1 MTTRAEIEEWFDR
14 GIDKGASHMVVVC
27 DTFDYGDFPV
37 YVMPEQDVNEVIKD
51 NNNASK
57 MLRVMEVYKMSM
69 DKTAQMEVRR
79 AYNL

>member
-1 MTTRAEIEEWFDR
+1 MTTRAEIGEWFDR

-27 DTFDYGDFPV
+27 DTFDHGDFPV
-37 YVMPEQDVNEVIKD
+37 YVMPDQDVNEVITA
-51 NNNASK
+51 NNSDSK
-57 MLRVMEVYKMSM
+57 MLRVMEVYKMAM